1 MFDFNINDSQYR
13 AFTLYKNKKYEH
25 YTCKERNILR
35 FKWGVHNLSWQKATT
50 IIVDWYVVRTCEN
63 HNNRSM

>member
-1 MFDFNINDSQYR
+1 MLVVHYYQCVQVGFLKTLERLSSVIRRILLMFDFNINDSQYR

-35 FKWGVHNLSWQKATT
+35 FK
-50 IIVDWYVVRTCEN
+50 
-63 HNNRSM
+63 